1 MTEQELDKL
10 EIELK
15 EKLIKSSNSFGKSLF
30 HINMTSA
37 EINKSIDKIWEGIHE
52 INKKNLILILKQ
64 DKINFEELKRHIDLV
79 LNHKII

>member
-1 MTEQELDKL
+1 
-10 EIELK
+10 
-15 EKLIKSSNSFGKSLF
+15 
-30 HINMTSA
+30 MTSA